1 MLEFF
6 KPESAP
12 PPTRTQGHP
21 NKGFNFLALTVEARG
36 CITDFWDRALFNQ
49 YVSITYLSIHIM
61 VINNVFTE
69 STGCL

>member
-12 PPTRTQGHP
+12 PLTRTQGHP
-21 NKGFNFLALTVEARG
+21 NESFNFLALTVEARD
-36 CITDFWDRALFNQ
+36 CIPDFGDRALFDQ

-61 VINNVFTE
+61 VINNLFTE